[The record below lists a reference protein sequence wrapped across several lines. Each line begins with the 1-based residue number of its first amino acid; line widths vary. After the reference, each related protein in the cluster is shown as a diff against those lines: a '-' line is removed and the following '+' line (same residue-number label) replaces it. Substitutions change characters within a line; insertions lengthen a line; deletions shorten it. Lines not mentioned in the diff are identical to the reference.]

1 MTKEYFNEWR
11 KATKG
16 EDPTTSES
24 EDEEESQEQD
34 DKSSNEKEQMIEPEK
49 TLTLMQTVPDIEK
62 DLNYQGTFNGQN
74 PLLTQTTTNND

>member
-34 DKSSNEKEQMIEPEK
+34 DKSSNEKEQTIEPDK
-49 TLTLMQTVPDIEK
+49 TLTLMQTVPDIAK
-62 DLNYQGTFNGQN
+62 DLNY
-74 PLLTQTTTNND
+74 